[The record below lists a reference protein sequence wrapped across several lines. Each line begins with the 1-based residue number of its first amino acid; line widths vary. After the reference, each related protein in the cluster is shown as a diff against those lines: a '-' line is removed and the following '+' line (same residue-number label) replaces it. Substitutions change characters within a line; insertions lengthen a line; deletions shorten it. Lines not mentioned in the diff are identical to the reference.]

1 MLKRHLSLQQKTRI
15 QALQDSRTGVVMRVS
30 AQLGRELEITN
41 EAGDTFPAKLRQN
54 LPPIVTGDWVL
65 GSQAT
70 PPVVIEQLLPRTNL
84 IERPAKS
91 GKRKAIA
98 ANVDQALLVI
108 APVPEASLL
117 MIDRYL
123 VQLHAQDLPMIL
135 VVNKADLGIE
145 SLLAMIDLY
154 RGLGYTVLT
163 VSTQFNTLEDLPERL
178 EGKTS
183 LVLGQSG
190 VGKSSLIHAI
200 DPSIHI
206 RIGDLSQSEQGK
218 HTTTTTR
225 LYTVGDAEIIDSPGV
240 YDIASWHLSPEQLR
254 QGFIEINAQKHAC
267 QFNDC
272 THTHEPVCGV
282 KTAVEANTISASRYK
297 NYCYLLNE

>member
-1 MLKRHLSLQQKTRI
+1 
-15 QALQDSRTGVVMRVS
+15 MRVS

-123 VQLHAQDLPMIL
+123 VQLHAQGLPMIL

-163 VSTQFNTLEDLPERL
+163 VSSQFNTLEDLPERL